1 LSARQALARR
11 QLARGDSNTDTLLNG
26 EPSYPLND
34 MPSRVP
40 GWCRTSLLRA
50 VDAALS
56 R

>member
-1 LSARQALARR
+1 
-11 QLARGDSNTDTLLNG
+11 
-26 EPSYPLND
+26 